1 MKGHSQKSRILLV
14 DDRGENR
21 YVLSRILQNA
31 GFFIQQCATG
41 TQGLEVARTLPDAV
55 ILDVKLPDISGYEVC
70 RIIKTDPLTKLV
82 PVLLISATFVPGQ
95 PPPEIA
101 RVGAEG
107 YLAPPFLPS
116 EIVEKISRLLES
128 KQ

>member
-1 MKGHSQKSRILLV
+1 MKVRSSKSRILLV

-31 GFFIQQCATG
+31 GFAVEECATG
-41 TQGLEVARTLPDAV
+41 TQALEVVRTLPDAV

-70 RIIKTDPLTKLV
+70 RGIKTDPLTKVV
-82 PVLLISATFVPGQ
+82 PVLLMSAVFVPDQ
-95 PPPEIA
+95 PPPEMA

-107 YLAPPFLPS
+107 YLSHPFVPS
-116 EIVEKISRLLES
+116 DIIEKIRKLLP
-128 KQ
+128 K

>member
-1 MKGHSQKSRILLV
+1 MKGQTQKSRILLV

-31 GFFIQQCATG
+31 GFSIQQCATG
-41 TQGLEVARTLPDAV
+41 TQGLEIVRTLPDVV

-70 RIIKTDPLTKLV
+70 RAIKTDSLTKMV
-82 PVLLISATFVPGQ
+82 PVLLISATFVSGQ

-107 YLAPPFLPS
+107 YIAPPFLSS
-116 EIVEKISRLLES
+116 EIVEKIRRLLES
-128 KQ
+128 K